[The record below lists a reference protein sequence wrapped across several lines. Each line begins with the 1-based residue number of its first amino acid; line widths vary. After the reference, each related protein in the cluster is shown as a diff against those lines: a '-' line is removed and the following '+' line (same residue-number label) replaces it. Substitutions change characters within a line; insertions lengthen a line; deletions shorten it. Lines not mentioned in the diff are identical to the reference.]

1 MINIILK
8 KYKDYDLTYSPRQK
22 LLFIHKPIPVDV
34 FLGIRDIINFYEVD
48 IKNIVVGRW

>member
-8 KYKDYDLTYSPRQK
+8 MYKNYDPTYTPRTK
-22 LLFIHKPIPVDV
+22 TLFIHKPIPVDV